1 MDRLDEFLQKTELLD
16 SFLEKPNADLPL
28 AISLSEEPSSSD
40 IGLRNAT
47 FSWSLDE
54 EEDSG
59 IATPSSRVYKLRI
72 DGDLLFKRNAINLII
87 GPT

>member
-1 MDRLDEFLQKTELLD
+1 LDEFLRKTELLD
-16 SFLEKPNADLPL
+16 TFLEKPNADLPL

-40 IGLRNAT
+40 IGFRNAT

-54 EEDSG
+54 EEDDD
-59 IATPSSRVYKLRI
+59 IATPSSRVYKLHI